1 MRKLPW
7 AGHSRPHR
15 QRGFS
20 LIELLIVVSIILIL
34 ITIAVPK
41 FTHAQMYT
49 RETAAIQAIKAIHT
63 AEVQYQSQYGRYAA
77 SLTELGP
84 PASGAPNT
92 SAADLIGNDLANGE
106 KQGYKFTVAPVPGGY
121 VVNANPVAY
130 GSSGSRSFYSDQ
142 SMTIRENDGNEPA
155 TPQSKELRYVGNS
168 LPASSGVVPALIILT
183 LITIAVLQ
191 LSRKRS

>member
-1 MRKLPW
+1 MQRLPW
-7 AGHSRPHR
+7 AGHARPHR

-41 FTHAQMYT
+41 FTNAQRYT

-63 AEVQYQSQYGRYAA
+63 AEVQFQSQYGRYAV

-84 PASGAPNT
+84 PASGAANA
-92 SAADLIGNDLANGE
+92 SSADLIGNDLANGE
-106 KQGYKFTVAPVPGGY
+106 KQGYRFTVSAVPGGY
-121 VVNANPVAY
+121 IVNAVPVAY

-142 SMTIRENDGNEPA
+142 TMTVRENDGPEPA
-155 TPQSKELRYVGNS
+155 TAQSKELR
-168 LPASSGVVPALIILT
+168 
-183 LITIAVLQ
+183 
-191 LSRKRS
+191 